1 MQADLFIVQP
11 ASRKE
16 KKELINDTIYTP
28 HYLIVLLVTLFSFGY
43 MHKNLFMSIQETLKK
58 RILVI
63 DGAMGTMIQ
72 RHKLTEADYRG
83 TRFADWH
90 SDLKGNN
97 DLLCITQPAI
107 VTGIHLQYLEAG
119 ADIVETN
126 TFSST
131 SIAMA
136 DYDMQSLAYE
146 LNVAAA
152 KCVQE
157 AINQYKSKHPN
168 ATEKYIAGSIGPL
181 NKTLSLS
188 PDVNNPGFRAV
199 TFDEVVVAYTE
210 QIRGLVDGGVDII
223 LIETIFDTL
232 NAKAAIFA
240 VKEYFRKEGKP
251 ELPMMIS
258 GTITDASGRTLSGQT
273 LSAFY
278 TSVEHAKPLSVG
290 LNCALGAQ
298 EMRSHIEELSQIA
311 SCYTSAYP
319 NAGLPNAMGEYD
331 EEPHQTAHFIE
342 EWAKNKFVNIV
353 GGCCGTTPDHI
364 KHMADNVKNIT
375 PRALPI
381 LDPTI

>member
-1 MQADLFIVQP
+1 
-11 ASRKE
+11 
-16 KKELINDTIYTP
+16 
-28 HYLIVLLVTLFSFGY
+28 
-43 MHKNLFMSIQETLKK
+43 MSIQENLKK
-58 RILVI
+58 RILII

-83 TRFADWH
+83 TRFANWP
-90 SDLKGNN
+90 SDVKGNN

-107 VTGIHLQYLEAG
+107 VTGIHLQYIEAG
-119 ADIVETN
+119 ADIIETN

-136 DYDMQSLAYE
+136 DYDMQDLAYE
-146 LNVAAA
+146 LNIAAA
-152 KCVQE
+152 KCARE
-157 AINQYKSKHPN
+157 AITQYKSKHPN
-168 ATEKYIAGSIGPL
+168 ATEKYIAGAIGPL

-199 TFDEVVVAYTE
+199 TFDEVVIAYTE
-210 QIRGLVDGGVDII
+210 QIRGLVDGGVDVI

-240 VKEYFRKEGKP
+240 VKEFFRKLGKP
-251 ELPMMIS
+251 ELPIMIS

-273 LSAFY
+273 LAAFY
-278 TSVEHAKPLSVG
+278 TSVAHAKPLSVG

-298 EMRSHIEELSQIA
+298 EMRSHIEELAQIA
-311 SCYTSAYP
+311 ICYTSAYP

-331 EEPHQTAHFIE
+331 EAPHQTAHFIE

-364 KHMADNVKNIT
+364 KHIADNVKNIT
-375 PRALPI
+375 PRSLPI

>member
-1 MQADLFIVQP
+1 
-11 ASRKE
+11 
-16 KKELINDTIYTP
+16 
-28 HYLIVLLVTLFSFGY
+28 
-43 MHKNLFMSIQETLKK
+43 MSIQETLKK

-83 TRFADWH
+83 ARFANWP
-90 SDLKGNN
+90 SDVKGNN

-119 ADIVETN
+119 ADIIETN

-131 SIAMA
+131 NIAMA
-136 DYDMQSLAYE
+136 DYDMQDLAYE

-152 KCVQE
+152 KCARE
-157 AINQYKSKHPN
+157 AITQYKSKHPN
-168 ATEKYIAGSIGPL
+168 ATEKYIAGAIGPL

-210 QIRGLVDGGVDII
+210 QIRGLVDGGVDVI

-240 VKEYFRKEGKP
+240 VKEFFRKLGKP
-251 ELPMMIS
+251 ELPIMIS

-273 LSAFY
+273 LAAFY
-278 TSVEHAKPLSVG
+278 TSVAHAKPLSVG

-298 EMRSHIEELSQIA
+298 EMRSHIEELAQIA
-311 SCYTSAYP
+311 TCFTSAYP

-331 EEPHQTAHFIE
+331 EAPHQTAHFIE

-353 GGCCGTTPDHI
+353 GGCCGTTPEHI

-375 PRALPI
+375 PRSLPI

>member
-1 MQADLFIVQP
+1 
-11 ASRKE
+11 
-16 KKELINDTIYTP
+16 
-28 HYLIVLLVTLFSFGY
+28 
-43 MHKNLFMSIQETLKK
+43 MSIQETLKK

-83 TRFADWH
+83 TRFANWP
-90 SDLKGNN
+90 SDVKGNN

-131 SIAMA
+131 CIAMA
-136 DYDMQSLAYE
+136 DYDMQDLAYE

-152 KCVQE
+152 KCARE
-157 AINQYKSKHPN
+157 AIIQYKSKHPN
-168 ATEKYIAGSIGPL
+168 ATEKYIAGAIGPL

-210 QIRGLVDGGVDII
+210 QIRGLVDGGVDVI

-240 VKEYFRKEGKP
+240 VKEFFRKLGKP
-251 ELPMMIS
+251 ELPIMIS

-273 LSAFY
+273 LAAFY
-278 TSVEHAKPLSVG
+278 TSVAHAKPLSVG

-298 EMRSHIEELSQIA
+298 EMRSHIEELAQIA
-311 SCYTSAYP
+311 TCYTSAYP

-331 EEPHQTAHFIE
+331 ETPHQTAHFIE

-364 KHMADNVKNIT
+364 KHIADNVKNIT
-375 PRALPI
+375 PRSLPI

>member
-1 MQADLFIVQP
+1 
-11 ASRKE
+11 
-16 KKELINDTIYTP
+16 
-28 HYLIVLLVTLFSFGY
+28 
-43 MHKNLFMSIQETLKK
+43 MSIKEALQE

-83 TRFADWH
+83 TRFANWH
-90 SDLKGNN
+90 SDVKGNN

-107 VTGIHLQYLEAG
+107 ITGIHLQYLEAG
-119 ADIVETN
+119 ADIIETN

-136 DYDMQSLAYE
+136 DYDMQELAYE

-152 KCVQE
+152 KCVRD
-157 AINQYKSKHPN
+157 AIDQYKAKHPN
-168 ATEKYIAGSIGPL
+168 SKEKYIAGSIGPL

-223 LIETIFDTL
+223 LVETIFDTL

-240 VKEYFRKEGKP
+240 IKEYFRKIGQP
-251 ELPMMIS
+251 ELPIMIS

-273 LSAFY
+273 LEAFY
-278 TSVEHAKPLSVG
+278 TSVAHAKPLSVG

-298 EMRSHIEELSQIA
+298 EMRAHIEELSQIA
-311 SCYTSAYP
+311 TCYTSAYP

-331 EEPHQTAHFIE
+331 EAPHQTAHFIE

-364 KHMADNVKNIT
+364 KHMADNVRSIQ
-375 PRALPI
+375 PRTLPVV
-381 LDPTI
+381 DKTI

>member
-1 MQADLFIVQP
+1 
-11 ASRKE
+11 
-16 KKELINDTIYTP
+16 
-28 HYLIVLLVTLFSFGY
+28 
-43 MHKNLFMSIQETLKK
+43 MSIQENLKK
-58 RILVI
+58 RILII

-83 TRFADWH
+83 TRFANWP
-90 SDLKGNN
+90 SDVKGNN

-119 ADIVETN
+119 ADIIETN

-131 SIAMA
+131 NIAMA
-136 DYDMQSLAYE
+136 DYDMQDLAYE

-152 KCVQE
+152 KCARA
-157 AINQYKSKHPN
+157 AITQYKSKHPN
-168 ATEKYIAGSIGPL
+168 ATEKYIAGAIGPL

-199 TFDEVVVAYTE
+199 TFDEVVIAYTE
-210 QIRGLVDGGVDII
+210 QIRGLVDGGVDVI

-240 VKEYFRKEGKP
+240 VKEFFRKLGKP
-251 ELPMMIS
+251 ELPIMIS

-273 LSAFY
+273 LAAFY
-278 TSVEHAKPLSVG
+278 TSVAHAKPLSVG

-298 EMRSHIEELSQIA
+298 EMRSHIEELAQIA
-311 SCYTSAYP
+311 TCYTSAYP

-331 EEPHQTAHFIE
+331 EAPHQTAHFIE

-364 KHMADNVKNIT
+364 KHIADNVKNIT
-375 PRALPI
+375 PRLLPI

>member
-1 MQADLFIVQP
+1 
-11 ASRKE
+11 
-16 KKELINDTIYTP
+16 
-28 HYLIVLLVTLFSFGY
+28 
-43 MHKNLFMSIQETLKK
+43 MSIKEALQE

-83 TRFADWH
+83 TRFANWH
-90 SDLKGNN
+90 SDVKGNN

-107 VTGIHLQYLEAG
+107 ITGIHLQYLEAG
-119 ADIVETN
+119 ADIIETN

-136 DYDMQSLAYE
+136 DYDMQELAYE

-152 KCVQE
+152 KCVRD
-157 AINQYKSKHPN
+157 AIDQYKAKHPN
-168 ATEKYIAGSIGPL
+168 SKEKYIAGSIGPL

-199 TFDEVVVAYTE
+199 TFDEVVLAYTE

-223 LIETIFDTL
+223 LVETIFDTL

-240 VKEYFRKEGKP
+240 IKEYFRKIGQP
-251 ELPMMIS
+251 ELPIMIS

-273 LSAFY
+273 LEAFY
-278 TSVEHAKPLSVG
+278 TSVAHAKPLSVG

-298 EMRSHIEELSQIA
+298 EMRAHIEELSQIA
-311 SCYTSAYP
+311 TCYTSAYP

-331 EEPHQTAHFIE
+331 EAPHQTAHFIE

-364 KHMADNVKNIT
+364 KHMADNVRSIQ
-375 PRALPI
+375 PRTLPI
-381 LDPTI
+381 VYKTI